1 MSKEMAVP
9 FSIGGKIL
17 LRKVPYMV
25 YSDLRSHRFTLQLIS
40 YIIAQI
46 GTRKKAL
53 PRNAR
58 MESLLCCRFYHQ
70 SPVTGHQSFLIS
82 LYSLTRPFS
91 MARLFGMAG
100 LTV

>member
-9 FSIGGKIL
+9 LAGRSF

-25 YSDLRSHRFTLQLIS
+25 CSDLRSHRFTLKLIS

-58 MESLLCCRFYHQ
+58 MESLLQ
-70 SPVTGHQSFLIS
+70 
-82 LYSLTRPFS
+82 PF
-91 MARLFGMAG
+91 
-100 LTV
+100 TVLGKH

>member
-1 MSKEMAVP
+1 
-9 FSIGGKIL
+9 
-17 LRKVPYMV
+17 MV

-58 MESLLCCRFYHQ
+58 TESLLLFEMLTSYRLQ
-70 SPVTGHQSFLIS
+70 VTS
-82 LYSLTRPFS
+82 LS
-91 MARLFGMAG
+91 
-100 LTV
+100 

>member
-9 FSIGGKIL
+9 FFHWREDPF

-25 YSDLRSHRFTLQLIS
+25 YSDLRSHRFTLKLIS

-58 MESLLCCRFYHQ
+58 TESLL
-70 SPVTGHQSFLIS
+70 
-82 LYSLTRPFS
+82 
-91 MARLFGMAG
+91 LF
-100 LTV
+100 